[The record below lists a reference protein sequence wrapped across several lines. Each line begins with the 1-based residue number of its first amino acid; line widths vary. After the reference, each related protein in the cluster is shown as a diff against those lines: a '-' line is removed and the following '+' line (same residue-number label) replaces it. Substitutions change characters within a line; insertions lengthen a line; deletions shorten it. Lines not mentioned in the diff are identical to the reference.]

1 MTNEKKIYLV
11 IVFLLGTLNVAA
23 QRYYSILTAEDYQS
37 DTVRMDNYA
46 YVCDTLRGMR
56 VFLFNLESS
65 GVHIENTYKDGTPLP
80 LNPWDMKDQ
89 VVIDENIASKTLTI
103 LNETFSNELRRVLNG
118 EPLDIVANI
127 SSDTGEITDIY
138 FSFSAKSKYTV
149 VPVSVFRNM
158 ETRLKNEVVFE
169 LTEEGRSLT
178 FCSIRWREK
187 PMADDETIHTP
198 NLPFDGG
205 GGSGGEG
212 NVQTGP
218 VGSIISEPMEP
229 PK

>member
-1 MTNEKKIYLV
+1 MKRILLILLIFCPISN
-11 IVFLLGTLNVAA
+11 VFA
-23 QRYYSILTAEDYQS
+23 QRDYSIFTPADFRS
-37 DTVRMDNYA
+37 DTLHMDGYS
-46 YVCDTLRGMR
+46 YVCDTLRGFR
-56 VFLFNLESS
+56 VYLFNLESN
-65 GVHIENTYKDGTPLP
+65 GVDIKNTYKDGTPLP

-89 VVIDENIASKTLTI
+89 VVIDENIATKTLDI
-103 LNETFSNELRRVLNG
+103 LNDSFSNEQRGFING
-118 EPLDIVANI
+118 DRLDIVVNV
-127 SSDTGEITDIY
+127 SSNTGEITDVY

-149 VPVSVFRNM
+149 IPVSVFRNM

-178 FCSIRWREK
+178 FCSIMWWEK

>member
-1 MTNEKKIYLV
+1 MKRILLILLIFCPISN
-11 IVFLLGTLNVAA
+11 VFA
-23 QRYYSILTAEDYQS
+23 QRDYSIFTPADFRS
-37 DTVRMDNYA
+37 DTLHMDGYS
-46 YVCDTLRGMR
+46 YVCDTLRGFR
-56 VFLFNLESS
+56 VYLFNLESN
-65 GVHIENTYKDGTPLP
+65 GVDIKNTYKDGTPLP

-89 VVIDENIASKTLTI
+89 VVIDENIATKTLDI
-103 LNETFSNELRRVLNG
+103 LNDSFSNEQRGFING
-118 EPLDIVANI
+118 DRLDIVVNV
-127 SSDTGEITDIY
+127 SSNTGEITDVY

-149 VPVSVFRNM
+149 IPVSVFRNM

-178 FCSIRWREK
+178 FCSIMWWEK

-218 VGSIISEPMEP
+218 RGSIITEPMVP
-229 PK
+229 LK

>member
-1 MTNEKKIYLV
+1 MHMD
-11 IVFLLGTLNVAA
+11 G
-23 QRYYSILTAEDYQS
+23 YS
-37 DTVRMDNYA
+37 
-46 YVCDTLRGMR
+46 YVCDTLRGFR
-56 VFLFNLESS
+56 VYLFNLESS
-65 GVHIENTYKDGTPLP
+65 GVNVQNTYKDGTPLP

-103 LNETFSNELRRVLNG
+103 LNETFPNELRKFLNG
-118 EPLDIVANI
+118 DEFMVVANI
-127 SSDTGEITDIY
+127 SSDTGRITDVY

-149 VPVSVFRNM
+149 IPVSVFRNM

-178 FCSIRWREK
+178 FCSIMWWEK

-218 VGSIISEPMEP
+218 RGSIITEPMVP

>member
-23 QRYYSILTAEDYQS
+23 QRDYSIFTLADFRS
-37 DTVRMDNYA
+37 DTLHMDGYS
-46 YVCDTLRGMR
+46 YVCDTLRGFR
-56 VFLFNLESS
+56 VYLFNLESN
-65 GVHIENTYKDGTPLP
+65 GVDIKNTYKDGTPLP

-89 VVIDENIASKTLTI
+89 VVIDENIATKTLDI
-103 LNETFSNELRRVLNG
+103 LNDSFSNEQRGFING
-118 EPLDIVANI
+118 DRLDIVVNV
-127 SSDTGEITDIY
+127 SSNTGEITDVY

-149 VPVSVFRNM
+149 IPVSVFRNM

-178 FCSIRWREK
+178 FCSIMWWEK

-218 VGSIISEPMEP
+218 RGSIITEPMVP

>member
-1 MTNEKKIYLV
+1 MKRILLILLIFCPISN
-11 IVFLLGTLNVAA
+11 VFA
-23 QRYYSILTAEDYQS
+23 QRDYSIFTPADFRS
-37 DTVRMDNYA
+37 DTLHMDGYS
-46 YVCDTLRGMR
+46 YVCDTLRGFR
-56 VFLFNLESS
+56 VYLFNLESS
-65 GVHIENTYKDGTPLP
+65 GVNVQNTYKDGTPLP

-103 LNETFSNELRRVLNG
+103 LNETFPNELRKFLNG
-118 EPLDIVANI
+118 DEFMVVANI
-127 SSDTGEITDIY
+127 SSDTGRITDVY

-149 VPVSVFRNM
+149 IPVSVFRNM

-178 FCSIRWREK
+178 FCSIMWWEK

>member
-1 MTNEKKIYLV
+1 MKK
-11 IVFLLGTLNVAA
+11 FLLVLLAFCAISNATA

-103 LNETFSNELRRVLNG
+103 LNETFPNELRRVLNG

-218 VGSIISEPMEP
+218 RGSIITEPMVP
-229 PK
+229 LK

>member
-1 MTNEKKIYLV
+1 MINEKKIYLV
-11 IVFLLGTLNVAA
+11 IVFLLGVFNAMA

-37 DTVRMDNYA
+37 DTVRMDSYA
-46 YVCDTLRGMR
+46 YVCDTLRGIR

-89 VVIDENIASKTLTI
+89 VVIDENIATKTLDI
-103 LNETFSNELRRVLNG
+103 LNDSFSNEQRGFING
-118 EPLDIVANI
+118 DRLDIVVNV
-127 SSDTGEITDIY
+127 SSNTGEITDVY

-205 GGSGGEG
+205 GGSGGES

>member
-23 QRYYSILTAEDYQS
+23 QRDYSIFTPADFRS
-37 DTVRMDNYA
+37 DTLHMDGYS
-46 YVCDTLRGMR
+46 YVCDTLRGFR
-56 VFLFNLESS
+56 VYLFNLESS
-65 GVHIENTYKDGTPLP
+65 GVNVQNTYKDGTPLP

-103 LNETFSNELRRVLNG
+103 LNETFPNELRKFLNG
-118 EPLDIVANI
+118 DEFMVVANI
-127 SSDTGEITDIY
+127 SSDTGRITDVY
-138 FSFSAKSKYTV
+138 FSFSVNSRCTWI
-149 VPVSVFRNM
+149 PVGMFRNM

-178 FCSIRWREK
+178 FCSIVWWEK

-205 GGSGGEG
+205 GGSGGDG

-218 VGSIISEPMEP
+218 RGSIITEPMVP

>member
-1 MTNEKKIYLV
+1 MKRILLILLIFCPISN
-11 IVFLLGTLNVAA
+11 VFA
-23 QRYYSILTAEDYQS
+23 QRDYSIFTPADFRS
-37 DTVRMDNYA
+37 DTLHMDGYS
-46 YVCDTLRGMR
+46 YVCDTLRGFR
-56 VFLFNLESS
+56 VYLFNLESN
-65 GVHIENTYKDGTPLP
+65 GVDIKNTYKDGTPLP
-80 LNPWDMKDQ
+80 LNPWDMKDR
-89 VVIDENIASKTLTI
+89 VVIDENIATKTLDI
-103 LNETFSNELRRVLNG
+103 LNDSFSNEQRGFING
-118 EPLDIVANI
+118 DRLDIVVNV
-127 SSDTGEITDIY
+127 SSNTGEITDVY

-149 VPVSVFRNM
+149 IPVSVFRNM

-178 FCSIRWREK
+178 FCSIMWWEK

-218 VGSIISEPMEP
+218 RGSIITEPMVP
-229 PK
+229 LK

>member
-1 MTNEKKIYLV
+1 M
-11 IVFLLGTLNVAA
+11 
-23 QRYYSILTAEDYQS
+23 
-37 DTVRMDNYA
+37 
-46 YVCDTLRGMR
+46 
-56 VFLFNLESS
+56 
-65 GVHIENTYKDGTPLP
+65 
-80 LNPWDMKDQ
+80 
-89 VVIDENIASKTLTI
+89 
-103 LNETFSNELRRVLNG
+103 
-118 EPLDIVANI
+118 DIVVNV
-127 SSDTGEITDIY
+127 SSNTGEITDVY

-149 VPVSVFRNM
+149 IPVSVFRNM

-178 FCSIRWREK
+178 FCSIMWWEK

-218 VGSIISEPMEP
+218 RGSIITEPMVP
-229 PK
+229 LK

>member
-1 MTNEKKIYLV
+1 MILLIFCPISN
-11 IVFLLGTLNVAA
+11 VFA
-23 QRYYSILTAEDYQS
+23 QRDYSIFTPADFRS
-37 DTVRMDNYA
+37 DTLHMDGYS
-46 YVCDTLRGMR
+46 YVCDTLRGFR
-56 VFLFNLESS
+56 VYLFNLESN
-65 GVHIENTYKDGTPLP
+65 GVDIKNTYKDGTPLP

-89 VVIDENIASKTLTI
+89 VVIDENIATKTLDI
-103 LNETFSNELRRVLNG
+103 LNDSFSNEQRGFING
-118 EPLDIVANI
+118 DRLDIVVNV
-127 SSDTGEITDIY
+127 SSNTGEITDVY

-149 VPVSVFRNM
+149 IPVSVFRNM
-158 ETRLKNEVVFE
+158 EMRLKNEVVFE

-178 FCSIRWREK
+178 FCSIMWWEK

>member
-1 MTNEKKIYLV
+1 MILLIFCPISN
-11 IVFLLGTLNVAA
+11 VFA
-23 QRYYSILTAEDYQS
+23 QRDYSIFTPADFRS
-37 DTVRMDNYA
+37 DTLHMDGYS
-46 YVCDTLRGMR
+46 YVCDTLRGFR
-56 VFLFNLESS
+56 VYLFNLESN
-65 GVHIENTYKDGTPLP
+65 GVDIKNTYKDGTPLP

-89 VVIDENIASKTLTI
+89 VVIDENIATKTLDI
-103 LNETFSNELRRVLNG
+103 LNDSFSNEQRGFING
-118 EPLDIVANI
+118 DRLDIVVNV
-127 SSDTGEITDIY
+127 SSNTGEITDVY

-149 VPVSVFRNM
+149 IPVSVFRNM

-178 FCSIRWREK
+178 FCSIMWWEK

>member
-1 MTNEKKIYLV
+1 MILLIFCPISN
-11 IVFLLGTLNVAA
+11 VFA
-23 QRYYSILTAEDYQS
+23 QRDYSIFTPADFRS
-37 DTVRMDNYA
+37 DTLHMDGYS
-46 YVCDTLRGMR
+46 YVCDTLRGFR
-56 VFLFNLESS
+56 VYLFNLESN
-65 GVHIENTYKDGTPLP
+65 GVDIKNTYKDGTPLP

-89 VVIDENIASKTLTI
+89 VVIDENIATKTLDI
-103 LNETFSNELRRVLNG
+103 LNDSFSNEQRGFING
-118 EPLDIVANI
+118 DRLDIVVNV
-127 SSDTGEITDIY
+127 SSNTGEITDVY

>member
-1 MTNEKKIYLV
+1 MKRILLILLIFCPISN
-11 IVFLLGTLNVAA
+11 VFA
-23 QRYYSILTAEDYQS
+23 QRDYSIFTPADFRS
-37 DTVRMDNYA
+37 DTLHMDDYS
-46 YVCDTLRGMR
+46 YVCDTLRGFR
-56 VFLFNLESS
+56 VYLFNLESS
-65 GVHIENTYKDGTPLP
+65 GVNVQNTYKDGTPLP

-103 LNETFSNELRRVLNG
+103 LNETFPNELRKFLNG
-118 EPLDIVANI
+118 DEFMVVANI
-127 SSDTGEITDIY
+127 SSDTGRITDVY
-138 FSFSAKSKYTV
+138 FSFSANSRCTWI
-149 VPVSVFRNM
+149 PVGIFRNM

-178 FCSIRWREK
+178 FCSIVWWEK

-205 GGSGGEG
+205 GGSSGEG